1 MKSVVPITRKTARQF
16 IADWFGFDCR
26 RVHISGYQTDKD
38 GNCISVQFRVNSF
51 ARLRYLAR
59 RRTAEAEWEL
69 ILLP

>member
-1 MKSVVPITRKTARQF
+1 MKSVVPITRKAARQF
-16 IADWFGFDCR
+16 IADWFGFDYR

-38 GNCISVQFRVNSF
+38 GNCISVQFQVNSF
-51 ARLRYLAR
+51 AQLRYLAR